1 MGKDKA
7 TNIGWGRGGRCRAR
21 PPGGMRLPALGGAG
35 VVDRG
40 RGRGGWCRVGPWAG
54 IGWPASGGDGAVDVE
69 AARQVGSGAAEQA
82 RVYPCVLGRECE

>member
-1 MGKDKA
+1 VGPGWPMSSEA
-7 TNIGWGRGGRCRAR
+7 T
-21 PPGGMRLPALGGAG
+21 GGMRLPALGGAG
-35 VVDRG
+35 VVDGG

-54 IGWPASGGDGAVDVE
+54 IGRPASGGDGAADVE